1 MIAGV
6 YYLYRYQLLPLTT
19 NPNLVYSVQDIINNK
34 NKIFF
39 ETIQEIKYITSNK
52 KIKYKCEINRYDDD
66 SYLLIFNKK
75 KNISVIKE
83 DHTREGVHS
92 YPFSHVFIYNNKQ
105 YQIIA
110 IQDSSDL
117 HSKTIKSCLE
127 VKLEKLL
134 YEKGIIIKILP
145 IYKENNFWDFVSKHE
160 QKIISLSFNIITP
173 NMSNIS
179 STLDEE
185 LKQTAKRT
193 GTIETNLKFN
203 ADKNRYLKLNRE
215 DNTIDGLVK
224 YTSKGGGDIN
234 MKIKGFKKGFSSNDY
249 QKYLEID
256 ELNYNGSLQNFKE
269 LMKDLEDDGDNR

>member
-1 MIAGV
+1 M
-6 YYLYRYQLLPLTT
+6 
-19 NPNLVYSVQDIINNK
+19 
-34 NKIFF
+34 
-39 ETIQEIKYITSNK
+39 
-52 KIKYKCEINRYDDD
+52 
-66 SYLLIFNKK
+66 
-75 KNISVIKE
+75 
-83 DHTREGVHS
+83 HS